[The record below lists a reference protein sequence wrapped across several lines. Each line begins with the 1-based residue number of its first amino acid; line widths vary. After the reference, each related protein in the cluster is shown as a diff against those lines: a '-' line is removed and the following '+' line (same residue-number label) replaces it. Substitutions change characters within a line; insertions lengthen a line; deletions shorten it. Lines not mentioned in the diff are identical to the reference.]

1 VKLSVAVAPED
12 APDSAFVVF
21 RGLEESI
28 KKAAELGYR
37 GIELAI
43 PGAADARAQSLG
55 RCLSKYNMEVS
66 AISTGLVY
74 AALGISL
81 LGTPEA
87 AVPVFIE
94 LIDVAADFG
103 KQVNIGRS
111 RGFKKNL
118 SLDEAADKLK
128 EILTPVMDHAARRNV
143 TLLLEPVNRYEIDWI
158 NSVGDGAAVLDRIQN
173 KCLGLMPDVFHMNIE
188 DPSIGDSLIKH
199 KEYVKYVHLADSNRH
214 APGRGHLDFNEVFS
228 ALKTIGYN
236 GWVSVEILPVP
247 SPDEAARQAADYL
260 LPLLARYK
268 AWTP

>member
-1 VKLSVAVAPED
+1 MKLSVAVAPED

-28 KKAAELGYR
+28 KKAAEFGYQ

-43 PGAADARAQSLG
+43 SSAADARASSLG
-55 RCLSKYNMEVS
+55 RYLSNYNLEVS

-74 AALGISL
+74 AASGISL

-111 RGFKKNL
+111 RGFRKNL
-118 SLDEAADKLK
+118 SPGEAADKLK
-128 EILTPVMDHAARRNV
+128 EVLSPVMEHAVRRNV

-158 NSVGDGAAVLDRIQN
+158 NSVGDGAAVLNRIQH
-173 KCLGLMPDVFHMNIE
+173 KSLGLMPDVFHMNIE

-199 KEYVKYVHLADSNRH
+199 KEHVKYVHLADSNRH
-214 APGRGHLDFNEVFS
+214 APGWGHLDFSEVFS
-228 ALKTIGYN
+228 ALETIGYT
-236 GWVSVEILPVP
+236 GWVSVEILPLP

-260 LPLLARYK
+260 LPLLSRHKAR
-268 AWTP
+268 PL

>member
-1 VKLSVAVAPED
+1 MRLSVAVAPED
-12 APDSAFVVF
+12 APGSAFVVF
-21 RGLEESI
+21 RGLEESV
-28 KKAAELGYR
+28 KKAAELGYQ

-43 PGAADARAQSLG
+43 PGAADAKASSLS

-74 AALGISL
+74 AVSGISL

-87 AVPVFIE
+87 ALPVFVE
-94 LIDVAADFG
+94 LINVAADFG
-103 KQVNIGRS
+103 KKVNIGRS

-118 SLDEAADKLK
+118 SLNEAADKLK
-128 EILTPVMDHAARRNV
+128 EVLAPLMDHAARKNV

-158 NSVGDGAAVLDRIQN
+158 NSVGEGAAVLDRIQN
-173 KCLGLMPDVFHMNIE
+173 NCLGLMPDVFHMNIE
-188 DPSIGDSLIKH
+188 DPSIGDSLVKH
-199 KEYVKYVHLADSNRH
+199 KKYIKYVHLADSNRH

-228 ALKTIGYN
+228 ALKTIGYT

-260 LPLLARYK
+260 LPLLAR
-268 AWTP
+268 

>member
-1 VKLSVAVAPED
+1 MRLAVAVAPED
-12 APDSAFVVF
+12 APDNAFVVF
-21 RGLEESI
+21 RGLEKSI
-28 KKAAELGYR
+28 VKAAELGYQ

-43 PGAADARAQSLG
+43 QDAANAKASSLS
-55 RCLSKYNMEVS
+55 RWLSKYNMEVS

-74 AALGISL
+74 AASGISL

-128 EILTPVMDHAARRNV
+128 EVLSPVMDHAARRNV

-158 NSVGDGAAVLDRIQN
+158 NSVAEGAAVLDRIRN
-173 KCLGLMPDVFHMNIE
+173 DRLGLMPDVFHMNIE
-188 DPSIGDSLIKH
+188 DRFIGGSLAAYKN
-199 KEYVKYVHLADSNRH
+199 YVKYVHLADSNRH
-214 APGRGHLDFNEVFS
+214 APGRGHLDFVEVFS
-228 ALKTIGYN
+228 ALKAIAYN

-247 SPDEAARQAADYL
+247 SPDEAAKQAADYL
-260 LPLLARYK
+260 LPLLAQYK
-268 AWTP
+268 A